1 MWNGNCG
8 KTVIGPQVRPH
19 DRRYS
24 AVYRTPRGRRSGK
37 LLNAVNC
44 VMRMWKVAFCARYR
58 NLNLPSQE
66 QKSAMCHTVFLFRIL
81 HVIFKCS
88 QWSAEVECDLV
99 LISSTAASLN
109 CFKSSLI

>member
-1 MWNGNCG
+1 MGKMQNGSCET
-8 KTVIGPQVRPH
+8 TVIGPQVRPC

-24 AVYRTPRGRRSGK
+24 AVYRTPCVAGA
-37 LLNAVNC
+37 AVNC
-44 VMRMWKVAFCARYR
+44 VMRMWKVAFCACYR

-66 QKSAMCHTVFLFRIL
+66 QWSAMCHTVFLFRIL